1 MLDIDKHKII
11 LIQILKEIYA
21 DISISSSLGFKG
33 GTAVYLFYGLPR
45 FSTDLDFDL
54 LDKNKENYILERIEK
69 IVAKFGTIKEKNNK
83 RNTLLLVLSYSEKA
97 RNIKIEIS
105 KRTFGSDYKPQNYF
119 GIPMLV
125 MTREDM
131 FAHKLVAVKERKKT
145 ANRDIFDVWFF
156 LNNNWDVN
164 KEIVE
169 KRTKMNFTKY
179 IEKIIETIEKH
190 DNKRIL
196 SEIGELLDEK
206 TKKWAKDNLKKDVIF
221 LLKLRLENK

>member
-11 LIQILKEIYA
+11 LVQILKEIYA
-21 DISISSSLGFKG
+21 DISIGPNLGFKG
-33 GTAVYLFYGLPR
+33 GTAAYMFYGLNR

-54 LDKNKENYILERIEK
+54 LNKNKGNYIFERIEK
-69 IVAKFGTIKEKNNK
+69 IVAKFGTIKEKTDK
-83 RNTLLLVLSYSEKA
+83 RNTFLLVLSYSQKA

-105 KRTFGSDYKPQNYF
+105 KRVFGSDYKPQNYF

-125 MTREDM
+125 MIKEDM
-131 FAHKLVAVKERKKT
+131 FAHKLVAVKERKET
-145 ANRDIFDVWFF
+145 ANRDIFDVWVF
-156 LNNNWDVN
+156 LKNNWDIN
-164 KEIVE
+164 EEMVE
-169 KRTKMNFTKY
+169 KRTKMSFTKY
-179 IEKIIETIEKH
+179 IKEVIKTIEKH

-221 LLKLRLENK
+221 LLKLRLKNK